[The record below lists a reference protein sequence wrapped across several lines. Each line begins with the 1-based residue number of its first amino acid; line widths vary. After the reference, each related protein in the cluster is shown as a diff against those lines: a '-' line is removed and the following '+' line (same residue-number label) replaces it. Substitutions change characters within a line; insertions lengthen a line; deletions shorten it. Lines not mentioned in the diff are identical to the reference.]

1 MSSILRQFIIKYNIM
16 IVEIMGKRIRELR
29 KERNITQDE
38 FAKNFNTTQDTV
50 SLWERGLRA
59 PNVEVIYKLSQFFDV
74 SVDYLFGGDE

>member
-1 MSSILRQFIIKYNIM
+1 M